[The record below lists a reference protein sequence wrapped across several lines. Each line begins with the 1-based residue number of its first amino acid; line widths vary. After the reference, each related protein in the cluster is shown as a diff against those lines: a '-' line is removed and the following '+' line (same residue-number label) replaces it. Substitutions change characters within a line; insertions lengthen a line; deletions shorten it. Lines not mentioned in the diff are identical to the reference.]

1 MKLKIIEKVLTSFGI
16 LNLIIFLLFLT
27 FGNNGGWF
35 VVDLPYFFGEL
46 ILFYSPIVF
55 TILSIILFAFEYY
68 KNSHKNWYYFFII
81 TISYLPV
88 VLFVILSIHRP
99 AH

>member
-35 VVDLPYFFGEL
+35 VVDLPYLFGEL
-46 ILFYSPIVF
+46 ILFYLPIVF
-55 TILSIILFAFEYY
+55 TILSIINKSVTFYEINLAY
-68 KNSHKNWYYFFII
+68 KAKRFIGDF
-81 TISYLPV
+81 LG
-88 VLFVILSIHRP
+88 FLS
-99 AH
+99 